1 MAILKKLYTSHLKIG
16 DDSTNLIVL
25 RVVISGGFA
34 SAAEFNEMM
43 NDIYRNKINGAVLS
57 CGVRFNFYSVPSS
70 FILSPLN
77 QYNSYTA
84 TTYGDDT
91 GFKIV
96 TTKTNQ
102 NLAGVSQVNA
112 VHCTSASALYYKGN
126 RVANIYSGGY
136 GSTGLVLL
144 PVVIFTNEDGYIYTL
159 SQGTNVNSF
168 VNETSYLTSADISL
182 SEVYPLPLVVWDSD
196 KLISFRGQGTDAMAR
211 GITLSGDN
219 ITSEIDGETPVGPG
233 PDPGDDPYGPGGDS
247 DAGGG
252 GGSFDYDSI
261 ITGGF
266 DDFQLPQNSAVDTG
280 FLTLYNP
287 SAAELKSLS
296 NYLWSNSFD
305 LDTFKKLV
313 NDPMDLILGL
323 SILPIQVPQGERR
336 EIGIGLIGTDI
347 YMTTIPTQW
356 VKVDCGSVTI
366 PNFIGSYLD
375 YDPYTSVEIYLPFIG
390 TRTLKADEVMG
401 RTISVGYAIDILSGA
416 CVAWI
421 DVDGSLMYTYMG
433 QCATSIPVVS
443 GDWTNVINGILS
455 VVGSAAG
462 GAIKGGVGG
471 AIAGGVAAAS
481 SVAVNDSKIS
491 VERSGNI
498 SGAGGLLAY
507 KRPFIIINAP
517 RICKPANQN
526 LYTGYP
532 SYITQRIGD
541 ISGYTEIEVLR
552 LYNIPATD
560 PEIDEIRSLLM
571 GGVIL

>member
-1 MAILKKLYTSHLKIG
+1 MAIKTYSTELGLFSVVCDTTIYNSVTSQSSFL
-16 DDSTNLIVL
+16 
-25 RVVISGGFA
+25 
-34 SAAEFNEMM
+34 
-43 NDIYRNKINGAVLS
+43 GAVIDLPL
-57 CGVRFNFYSVPSS
+57 VFTVLYNYIIPANLQLMFQNYFPNSV
-70 FILSPLN
+70 FVERTADTVDVT
-77 QYNSYTA
+77 SYITA
-84 TTYGDDT
+84 G
-91 GFKIV
+91 
-96 TTKTNQ
+96 TNRQ
-102 NLAGVSQVNA
+102 VSL
-112 VHCTSASALYYKGN
+112 TERY
-126 RVANIYSGGY
+126 RGGY
-136 GSTGLVLL
+136 GDYLVAEAPVGSNGSTISMSSARFPHATAQSSIANASNPNVIEFAVLITDDEM
-144 PVVIFTNEDGYIYTL
+144 VNYKIGRAWIKDDGTTQARGYSAL
-159 SQGTNVNSF
+159 SS
-168 VNETSYLTSADISL
+168 DIAVQL
-182 SEVYPLPLVVWDSD
+182 NWW
-196 KLISFRGQGTDAMAR
+196 FRGVP
-211 GITLSGDN
+211 
-219 ITSEIDGETPVGPG
+219 EHTPI
-233 PDPGDDPYGPGGDS
+233 DPGDDPYGPGGDS
-247 DAGGG
+247 TDGGG
-252 GGSFDYDSI
+252 NGTFDYDSVE
-261 ITGGF
+261 TEGF
-266 DDFQLPQNSAVDTG
+266 DDFNLPDNSAVDTG

-347 YMTTIPTQW
+347 YMTTIPSQW
-356 VKVDCGSVTI
+356 VKIDCGSVTI
-366 PNFIGSYLD
+366 PNFTGSYLD

-401 RTISVGYAIDILSGA
+401 RTISVGYAVDILSGA

-498 SGAGGLLAY
+498 SGAAGLLAY

-526 LYTGYP
+526 IYTGYP